1 MYSYSHYNMFAPGRR
16 ALPGRALAAFFL
28 ALTLLALGAVAAPGR
43 ARAANGGSQ
52 INFIS
57 PIYAGQ
63 NNGFAEGPVGAVV
76 TVAGSGW
83 ASAAGPIT
91 IDLVDTQLDAS
102 GQPGSACTSAPANK
116 RVAIS
121 DLQPSPLKADKND
134 DFIATFTWPAGANTV
149 GHSYWAC
156 GGQGGATFPGT
167 DKYTVL
173 GANPPSLSIGNTTT
187 IPVKSTITVKGQ
199 NWLPGNQPVT
209 VMLAPCLACD
219 AQPLL
224 TQSTTAGNDGAF
236 SVDITL
242 PDQVTAGTSLY
253 VIASNNASSPQV
265 QPALMVNGQN
275 NAPKITVVDQP
286 TATPTPSP
294 TVTNTPVPTRT
305 TTGGA
310 GTGNTSN
317 GSSNGLLIVLLS
329 ALGVVL
335 VLAAVVAVLLFVR
348 SRKPLPDN
356 PPYGGPGG
364 YPPQGGGYSGQ
375 YAGPRRTGGSGPTSD
390 YTNVDYY
397 NEPPRS
403 GGRSGSP
410 GGYGQRGAG
419 WGGPGWQG
427 GQQGQLP
434 DDSASGDQPTI
445 SSPPPWR

>member
-1 MYSYSHYNMFAPGRR
+1 MDSYSHYTMCAPGRS
-16 ALPGRALAAFFL
+16 ALPGRVLLALLLALA
-28 ALTLLALGAVAAPGR
+28 LLALGAVAAPGR
-43 ARAANGGSQ
+43 VRAANGQQ
-52 INFIS
+52 ITFAS
-57 PIYAGQ
+57 PVYAGQ

-76 TVAGSGW
+76 TVNGSGW
-83 ASAAGPIT
+83 ASAAGPVS
-91 IDLVDTQLDAS
+91 IDLVDTQLDAA
-102 GQPGSACTSAPANK
+102 GQSGSACTSAPANK
-116 RVAIS
+116 RVEIA
-121 DLQPSPLKADKND
+121 DLQPNPVTVSKTGS
-134 DFIATFTWPAGANTV
+134 FTATFTWPSGANAV

-173 GANPPSLSIGNTTT
+173 GANPPSLSIGNNTT
-187 IPVKSTITVKGQ
+187 IPVKSTITVKGK
-199 NWLPGNQPVT
+199 NWLPGNQQIT
-209 VMLAPCLACD
+209 VLLTPCVNCD

-224 TQSTTAGNDGAF
+224 TQNTTAGSDGSF
-236 SVDITL
+236 SLDITL
-242 PDQVTAGTSLY
+242 PDQVTAGTTVY
-253 VIASNNASSPQV
+253 VIASNQASAPDL
-265 QPALMVNGQN
+265 QPALIVNGQN

-305 TTGGA
+305 TSSGS

-317 GSSNGLLIVLLS
+317 GSPSNGLLIVLLS

-348 SRKPLPDN
+348 SRKPLPDS

-375 YAGPRRTGGSGPTSD
+375 YAGPRRTGGSGPPSD
-390 YTNVDYY
+390 YTNLDYY

-403 GGRSGSP
+403 GGRSGPS

-419 WGGPGWQG
+419 WGGQGWQG